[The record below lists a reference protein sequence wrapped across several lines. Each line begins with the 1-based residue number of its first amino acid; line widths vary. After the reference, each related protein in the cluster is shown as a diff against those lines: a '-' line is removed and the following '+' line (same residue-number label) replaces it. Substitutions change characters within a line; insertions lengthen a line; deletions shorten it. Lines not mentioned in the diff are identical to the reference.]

1 MMQSLLTDV
10 VNANNN
16 DLKAHKENRKI
27 ESNTDPLQKDK
38 VAQDQQ
44 SFSKVLQQNLDQ
56 DKVSVDKKIS
66 SEESIVSE
74 QDAIGNETISHQKVL
89 VNEKYS
95 GTKEALVID
104 IDDKFSEVNNEIST
118 ASTLNPILGAS
129 QQVDQEIISPKVS
142 DGSAVV
148 YASEE
153 ENSSTANLE
162 QNSTTQADTGAI
174 GESFSQSNE
183 QLLLAT
189 QTSTGSLNDSANQ
202 SNDIKQQQLLSEIQ
216 LDANSLNDP
225 ANQSNE
231 AQQEQLLLAIQ
242 AAQQAN
248 TNVTNSSKELVD
260 GVISPF
266 NLSEVTNN
274 VSAELTKQTTTD
286 NNNVGEAVSF
296 DAESSINNSEEMIVI
311 PINSSNKAL
320 VDTDQSNV
328 KTVQEKNVESLSST
342 NQSNKDKLMVSV
354 DSQDL
359 SLKANIVN
367 TGAADVVANNPES
380 LSEVEAFLLKVK
392 ASEQSDSLP
401 FTLKNEGVA
410 AAPAV
415 VDVNGA
421 KPNQTNF
428 TQLDKLITSNQ
439 QQQATNNLLQQPLD
453 LQSKQAA
460 VMMGERVMMM
470 ISQGKQEVQI
480 RLDPAELGS
489 MFIKVQVQQD
499 QVQLNIQTQVG
510 LSKDILEQNMPRLR
524 EQLAQQGIQLGEA
537 NVQQQSQ
544 QQSQQQRS
552 NEVNIMSG
560 QKSNGL
566 EMAEEE
572 QTTAWIPSK
581 IASTDQGID
590 YYA

>member
-1 MMQSLLTDV
+1 
-10 VNANNN
+10 
-16 DLKAHKENRKI
+16 
-27 ESNTDPLQKDK
+27 
-38 VAQDQQ
+38 
-44 SFSKVLQQNLDQ
+44 
-56 DKVSVDKKIS
+56 
-66 SEESIVSE
+66 
-74 QDAIGNETISHQKVL
+74 
-89 VNEKYS
+89 
-95 GTKEALVID
+95 
-104 IDDKFSEVNNEIST
+104 
-118 ASTLNPILGAS
+118 
-129 QQVDQEIISPKVS
+129 
-142 DGSAVV
+142 
-148 YASEE
+148 
-153 ENSSTANLE
+153 
-162 QNSTTQADTGAI
+162 
-174 GESFSQSNE
+174 
-183 QLLLAT
+183 
-189 QTSTGSLNDSANQ
+189 
-202 SNDIKQQQLLSEIQ
+202 
-216 LDANSLNDP
+216 
-225 ANQSNE
+225 
-231 AQQEQLLLAIQ
+231 
-242 AAQQAN
+242 
-248 TNVTNSSKELVD
+248 
-260 GVISPF
+260 
-266 NLSEVTNN
+266 
-274 VSAELTKQTTTD
+274 
-286 NNNVGEAVSF
+286 
-296 DAESSINNSEEMIVI
+296 MIVI

-428 TQLDKLITSNQ
+428 TQLDKIITSNQ